1 MADVKNLS
9 EYRKSRSRDRE
20 IHLRRLALQ
29 LVTQLPADHQDAL
42 DTLDMAKAAVRSFL
56 AELGPLN

>member
-9 EYRKSRSRDRE
+9 GYRKSRSRDRE

-42 DTLDMAKAAVRSFL
+42 DTLDLAKTAVRSFL
-56 AELGPLN
+56 GELGGV

>member
-1 MADVKNLS
+1 MANVKNLS
-9 EYRKSRSRDRE
+9 EYRKPRSRDRE

-42 DTLDMAKAAVRSFL
+42 DTLDLAKTAVRSFL
-56 AELGPLN
+56 GEPGGL